1 MNPLLR
7 LSRQIFQRHR
17 SSFPNISLHFHEID
31 VYLRAST
38 QIINIQIKTMRMS
51 FLFLCCTAAARGAT
65 AFHFPSATTSPNTAA
80 LLRSSSRRAT
90 ASAANAAS
98 PSTRLYQSASS
109 SSPAN
114 SEYDYDLLVIG
125 GGSGG
130 VRASRIASGYGAKV
144 ALLETKLTHGVN
156 PYYSA
161 IGGTCVNV
169 GCVPKK
175 LMVFASRY
183 PGEIKEMEGYGWKG
197 ATEGTFDWKVFLEN
211 KNKVSYTCINTFIIV
226 EKYTNSN
233 PISFTSILLTQH
245 IQRHT

>member
-1 MNPLLR
+1 
-7 LSRQIFQRHR
+7 
-17 SSFPNISLHFHEID
+17 
-31 VYLRAST
+31 
-38 QIINIQIKTMRMS
+38 MS
-51 FLFLCCTAAARGAT
+51 FLLLTAAHATTSTLAFTATTTRRTVSSSSLRSTAAAAT
-65 AFHFPSATTSPNTAA
+65 S
-80 LLRSSSRRAT
+80 
-90 ASAANAAS
+90 
-98 PSTRLYQSASS
+98 RLYSASDS
-109 SSPAN
+109 

-144 ALLETKLTHGVN
+144 ALLETKLSHGVD

-183 PGEIKEMEGYGWKG
+183 PGEIKEMAGYGWKG

-211 KNKVSYTCINTFIIV
+211 KNKVRH
-226 EKYTNSN
+226 NSQW
-233 PISFTSILLTQH
+233 T
-245 IQRHT
+245 

>member
-1 MNPLLR
+1 
-7 LSRQIFQRHR
+7 
-17 SSFPNISLHFHEID
+17 
-31 VYLRAST
+31 
-38 QIINIQIKTMRMS
+38 MS
-51 FLFLCCTAAARGAT
+51 FLLLTAAHATTSTLAFTAATTRRTVSSSLRSTAAAA
-65 AFHFPSATTSPNTAA
+65 
-80 LLRSSSRRAT
+80 
-90 ASAANAAS
+90 
-98 PSTRLYQSASS
+98 TRLYSAADS
-109 SSPAN
+109 

-144 ALLETKLTHGVN
+144 ALLETKLSHGVD

-183 PGEIKEMEGYGWKG
+183 PGEIKEMAGYGWKG

-211 KNKVSYTCINTFIIV
+211 KNKVRH
-226 EKYTNSN
+226 NSQW
-233 PISFTSILLTQH
+233 T
-245 IQRHT
+245 